1 MKSKI
6 LKMGLSLVT
15 ASVLFSG
22 CGTAVLPPKQ
32 IPITK
37 QSEEKVLLVKATDL
51 TGKEISQYT
60 VLDKIGR
67 QFSNGSK
74 YRQKTKLRSCPSC
87 NMYDIIGVESYYSNE
102 QLQLIYVNGEDYSP
116 GVYEAKDIFK
126 FPIKVNLD
134 SLANTYKIT
143 VDYPNE
149 ITTNSATDGLGD
161 VIKQL
166 DTLPNL
172 EKDAKNV
179 FDNLKNQKISFKLN
193 IAGEINTQYSDASTY
208 ANFERTLGL
217 YRWGYGEKP
226 TNADIAKE
234 KYFAFKLKDVAT
246 VPLHIKVYPYQN
258 GSKVV
263 YDLPIE
269 YSADMNGGM
278 NMTSSDIENIKTQIG
293 KIANN

>member
-1 MKSKI
+1 MKSAI
-6 LKMGLSLVT
+6 MKMGLSLVT

-37 QSEEKVLLVKATDL
+37 QSEEKVLVVKATDL

-60 VLDKIGR
+60 VLDKIGN

-74 YRQKTKLRSCPSC
+74 YRQKTNLRSCPSC
-87 NMYDIIGVESYYSNE
+87 TIYNILGVESRYANQ
-102 QLQLIYVNGEDYSP
+102 QLQLSYVNGENYNP

-134 SLANTYKIT
+134 SIANTYKIT

-149 ITTNSATDGLGD
+149 ITTNSATDALGK
-161 VIKQL
+161 VITQL

-179 FDNLKNQKISFKLN
+179 FDNLKNQRISLKLN

-217 YRWGYGEKP
+217 YRWGYREKP

-234 KYFAFKLKDVAT
+234 KYFAFKLKDGTTA
-246 VPLHIKVYPYQN
+246 PLHIKVYPYQN

-269 YSADMNGGM
+269 YSVDMNGGM
-278 NMTSSDIENIKTQIG
+278 NMTASDIENIKTQIA